1 MADGGIAGYAQGDL
15 VRKQNE
21 SFEEYRQR
29 VLKSGQIPGVESP
42 YYTKSTDDRDELI
55 RQANTELERRRAA
68 NQIPV
73 KSPYVTDT
81 ADLTKAPPPAVKPA
95 PTVKPAAL
103 PSTTADQGRGKSGGP
118 SEKELLAA
126 RAASEKKAAAP
137 KTDTGIPSLLKTDT
151 TLSPTVMPSAG
162 TDMGASASQTGAPET
177 DPTKIAA
184 EYAKIRDA
192 YTPVNRFGKEIGEL
206 TAAERSMLEQEKAQ
220 ALADIEKRGP
230 AMAGYEKRLKGKE
243 ERLSKQEADLPNM
256 SITEAGLAMMAG
268 TSTNALINIGAGA
281 QTGFKS
287 YKAGL
292 EKLSEARDKLDESF
306 AKIEE
311 LRRSEGVANDK
322 EMRQMSKGIAQT
334 YVKAQEM
341 GLSALMDDG
350 KLGRKEAENTFNTMA
365 TNRKTIFEQAQ
376 ENTRTSMREAGQNA
390 RTATTTAAQK
400 EIAQMQE
407 AGQTARSNF
416 SARVQREIAAMPG
429 ATERFY
435 GTLGGGNVKKG
446 FEYFTAATA
455 EGKGTEAIIQA
466 VIKSPEI
473 LGAVS
478 PELRKVIE
486 TEVMGRFTPAP
497 QNKPTGTV
505 FK

>member
-1 MADGGIAGYAQGDL
+1 MAD
-15 VRKQNE
+15 
-21 SFEEYRQR
+21 
-29 VLKSGQIPGVESP
+29 
-42 YYTKSTDDRDELI
+42 
-55 RQANTELERRRAA
+55 
-68 NQIPV
+68 
-73 KSPYVTDT
+73 
-81 ADLTKAPPPAVKPA
+81 
-95 PTVKPAAL
+95 
-103 PSTTADQGRGKSGGP
+103 
-118 SEKELLAA
+118 
-126 RAASEKKAAAP
+126 
-137 KTDTGIPSLLKTDT
+137 
-151 TLSPTVMPSAG
+151 
-162 TDMGASASQTGAPET
+162 
-177 DPTKIAA
+177 
-184 EYAKIRDA
+184 
-192 YTPVNRFGKEIGEL
+192 
-206 TAAERSMLEQEKAQ
+206 
-220 ALADIEKRGP
+220 
-230 AMAGYEKRLKGKE
+230 YEKRLKGKE
-243 ERLSKQEADLPNM
+243 ERLSKKEADLPAM
-256 SITEAGLAMMAG
+256 SIVEAGLAMMAG
-268 TSTNALINIGAGA
+268 TSPHALTNIGVGA
-281 QTGFKS
+281 ESGFRS

-292 EKLSEARDKLDESF
+292 EKLAEARDKLDESF

-311 LRRSEGVANDK
+311 LRRSEGIANDK

-334 YVKAQEM
+334 YVKAKEM
-341 GLSALMDDG
+341 GLSALMEDG

>member
-1 MADGGIAGYAQGDL
+1 
-15 VRKQNE
+15 
-21 SFEEYRQR
+21 
-29 VLKSGQIPGVESP
+29 
-42 YYTKSTDDRDELI
+42 
-55 RQANTELERRRAA
+55 
-68 NQIPV
+68 
-73 KSPYVTDT
+73 
-81 ADLTKAPPPAVKPA
+81 
-95 PTVKPAAL
+95 
-103 PSTTADQGRGKSGGP
+103 
-118 SEKELLAA
+118 
-126 RAASEKKAAAP
+126 
-137 KTDTGIPSLLKTDT
+137 
-151 TLSPTVMPSAG
+151 
-162 TDMGASASQTGAPET
+162 MGASASQSEAPET

-230 AMAGYEKRLKGKE
+230 AMADYEKRLKGKE
-243 ERLSKQEADLPNM
+243 DRLSKQEADLPNM
-256 SITEAGLAMMAG
+256 SIVEAGLAMMAG
-268 TSTNALINIGAGA
+268 TSTNALLNIGAGA
-281 QTGFKS
+281 QTGVKS

-334 YVKAQEM
+334 YVKAKELT
-341 GLSALMDDG
+341 LSAVMEDG

-365 TNRKTIFEQAQ
+365 TNRRDIWDQAQ
-376 ENTRTSMREAGQNA
+376 ANARTAMQEAGQNTRTSF
-390 RTATTTAAQK
+390 TTAAQRD
-400 EIAQMQE
+400 IAQMQE

-416 SARVQREIAAMPG
+416 SARVQREIASMPG
-429 ATERFY
+429 ATERMY
-435 GTLGGGNVKKG
+435 ATLGGGNVKKG
-446 FEYFTAATA
+446 FEYFTSATA
-455 EGKGTEAIIQA
+455 EGKGSEAIIQA

-478 PELRKVIE
+478 PELRQVIE
-486 TEVMGRFTPAP
+486 KEVMGRFVPSAS
-497 QNKPTGTV
+497 NKPTGTA